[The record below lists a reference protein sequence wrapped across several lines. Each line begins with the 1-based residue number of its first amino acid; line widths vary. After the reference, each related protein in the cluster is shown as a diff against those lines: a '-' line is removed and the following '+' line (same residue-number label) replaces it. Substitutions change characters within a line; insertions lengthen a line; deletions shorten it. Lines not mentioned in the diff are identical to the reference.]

1 MLISLGKA
9 PPKIWIPIN
18 VNHVIFISL
27 LALAASTSTR
37 MQMRL
42 HHTWKL
48 LHGCKSELPE
58 HRGELKAQCS
68 RHLWAMSCACSRISC
83 LTRTMFDVGASAN
96 NGKCHWLSKNA
107 KGFNFK
113 IILYIYSYGNMT
125 WHYMTWR
132 YLKHSVQ
139 TKSVWM
145 SNSDEVQQ
153 SNPRAQ
159 RTTEIAILNPEEKA
173 AKSQSNPFL
182 AEQAVEGQ
190 QKNWSQCRMVSFDW
204 FLLIFNPPSSLHY
217 KHLQTLQ
224 HLGPNTSRRSFLES
238 DL

>member
-1 MLISLGKA
+1 MEAPTWVQVRTPRSRWQIEGSVLPASLG
-9 PPKIWIPIN
+9 N
-18 VNHVIFISL
+18 VLRL
-27 LALAASTSTR
+27 L
-37 MQMRL
+37 QN
-42 HHTWKL
+42 L
-48 LHGCKSELPE
+48 LPDRNNVWCRCKCKQRES
-58 HRGELKAQCS
+58 
-68 RHLWAMSCACSRISC
+68 
-83 LTRTMFDVGASAN
+83 
-96 NGKCHWLSKNA
+96 HWLSKNA

-113 IILYIYSYGNMT
+113 IIYIYIYNHGNMT

-132 YLKHSVQ
+132 YLKNCVQ

-153 SNPRAQ
+153 PNPRAQ

-190 QKNWSQCRMVSFDW
+190 QKNWSQCIMVSSDMFDW
-204 FLLIFNPPSSLHY
+204 FLLIFNPPMSLHY
-217 KHLQTLQ
+217 KHLQMLQ

>member
-1 MLISLGKA
+1 MEAPTWVQVRTPRAPWRIEGSVLPASLG
-9 PPKIWIPIN
+9 N
-18 VNHVIFISL
+18 VLRFLQNLLPDQNNVWCRCKCKQREMSLIIKECKRIQFQNH
-27 LALAASTSTR
+27 
-37 MQMRL
+37 
-42 HHTWKL
+42 
-48 LHGCKSELPE
+48 
-58 HRGELKAQCS
+58 
-68 RHLWAMSCACSRISC
+68 
-83 LTRTMFDVGASAN
+83 
-96 NGKCHWLSKNA
+96 
-107 KGFNFK
+107 
-113 IILYIYSYGNMT
+113 ILYIYSYGNMT